1 MDRKVERELED
12 AQGEIKE
19 AIKEEKKRGA
29 SISELE
35 KESERMDDSLGSMQM
50 ETHAAKNRLLR
61 KSIIWVSLCILIVL
75 IVGSVIFLY
84 IYEKIKALR
93 GQ

>member
-35 KESERMDDSLGSMQM
+35 KESERMDDS
-50 ETHAAKNRLLR
+50 
-61 KSIIWVSLCILIVL
+61 
-75 IVGSVIFLY
+75 
-84 IYEKIKALR
+84 
-93 GQ
+93 